1 MKSIIRAAAK
11 HLPSSFKLALARRYL
26 GVQALGRRIGSEID
40 VAHRSLSRRYRQ
52 KALGGLERSRQPIVL
67 FMTPEAGLT
76 PFFASHAI
84 LAKTL
89 SESGH
94 AGVVLSCGGILPT
107 CTWKIARSVG
117 RDDPDACISCRQ
129 QAAQNLHV
137 YGLVD
142 ISIESLVGSDLRN
155 EIESII
161 AANTDNPRATIYD
174 GIKFG
179 VAAVCEALRVLRRL
193 DETEFTAQD
202 RAFALALLRTSLTIY
217 FGLREMKDRFSI
229 SRIAY
234 MGDYGFWIT
243 AQAFAEREG
252 IGVTRINH
260 LYHLDVD
267 RRRIGLQPG
276 SAHSQLYDQIAN
288 WNRVRDRVID
298 PPMVAN
304 IADGSL
310 YRLRGH
316 GGASTYSPNWLHDAG
331 GLRERLGLRA
341 DRKTIVAY
349 SSSADEFVASIGI
362 MDVLGMTFAKGP
374 RPFEDQVDWLTSLA
388 EWVGA
393 RDDLQLVIRLHPR
406 MAAGPRHA
414 AESTEYAFFRQL
426 FSKNLPH
433 VAVVW
438 PSDSV
443 SSYNLAEIAD
453 AVTVSWSTIG
463 LELARFGVPVIAA
476 FSGIGPF
483 PTGSFIAFEETA
495 GKYFA
500 ELNAA
505 ISRPAALEAIS
516 EAFRWTHYAFWAP
529 GVDVSDVVPTHDYA
543 GLPPWRTPARQAEIV
558 RVLVDGED
566 MAAVNMARMPTG
578 VEAEQQERDAL
589 HAAVKRFIGYL
600 MRGTDR
606 EISSMNIRSSLADGS
621 GWIEA
626 EIDGETY
633 CRHSPLVSRL
643 ARLARHWSAD
653 KSVAAAPRQFTYS
666 PGSRS

>member
-11 HLPSSFKLALARRYL
+11 RLPSSVKRALARRYADA
-26 GVQALGRRIGSEID
+26 QTLGRRIGSEIG
-40 VAHRSLSRRYRQ
+40 VAHRSLHRRYRR
-52 KALGGLERSRQPIVL
+52 KVFSDFERSRQPIVL

-89 SESGH
+89 AESGH

-107 CTWKIARSVG
+107 CTWKMARSVG

-129 QAAQNLHV
+129 QAAQNLHA
-137 YGLVD
+137 YGLAD
-142 ISIESLVGSDLRN
+142 ISIESLVGAESRK
-155 EIESII
+155 EIEAII
-161 AANTDNPRATIYD
+161 AANADNPRVARYD

-179 VAAVCEALRVLRRL
+179 VAATCEALRVLRRL
-193 DETEFTAQD
+193 DEAEFTAEN
-202 RAFALALLRTSLTIY
+202 RAFVLALLRTALTIY
-217 FGLREMKDRFSI
+217 FALRELKSRFSI

-288 WNRVRDRVID
+288 WNRVRDRAVEPSMI
-298 PPMVAN
+298 AN
-304 IADGSL
+304 IAEGSL

-316 GGASTYSPNWLHDAG
+316 GGASTYSPNWMHDDG

-362 MDVLGMTFAKGP
+362 MDVLGMTFAKGA

-388 EWVGA
+388 EWVGS
-393 RDDLQLVIRLHPR
+393 RDELQLVIRLHPR
-406 MAAGPRHA
+406 MAAGHRHA
-414 AESTEYAFFRQL
+414 SESTEYAFFRRL
-426 FSKNLPH
+426 FDKTLPH
-433 VAVVW
+433 VVVVW
-438 PSDSV
+438 PSDPL
-443 SSYNLAEIAD
+443 SSYNLAELAD

-463 LELARFGVPVIAA
+463 LEMARFGVPVIAA

-483 PTGSFIAFEETA
+483 PTGSFIGFEETA
-495 GKYFA
+495 EKYFA
-500 ELNAA
+500 ELDAA
-505 ISRPAALEAIS
+505 VFRPARLEAIL
-516 EAFRWTHYAFWAP
+516 EAFRWTYYAFWAP

-543 GLPPWRTPARQAEIV
+543 GLPPWRMPTRQDEIV
-558 RVLVDGED
+558 RVLVGGED
-566 MAAVNMARMPTG
+566 MAAVNMARMPAG
-578 VEAEQQERDAL
+578 IAAEQHEHEAL
-589 HAAVKRFIGYL
+589 QAAVRRFIGYL
-600 MRGTDR
+600 MRGADR
-606 EISSMNIRSSLADGS
+606 EIGSMNICSPSAESL

-626 EIDGETY
+626 EIDGETFR
-633 CRHSPLVSRL
+633 RHSPLVRRL
-643 ARLARHWSAD
+643 AMLVRDWSAD
-653 KSVAAAPRQFTYS
+653 KPLGTAPRQFTYA